1 MLRRVYCAVCLGIE
15 AHTITVETEVTEG
28 INFFLVGL
36 ADSAVRESQQR
47 IASALT
53 KFGYRIPG
61 RRIIINMAPADMRKE
76 GSAFDVPIAMG
87 ILSASGQISP
97 EELPQE
103 RLNEFMIMGELA
115 LDGTLRPM
123 RGALPIALHARQCG
137 FKACI
142 FPKDSALEA
151 VEVDGIDIFWAASL
165 ADVVSILLHP
175 DEAAPMLAS
184 SLPNSPHHSGSGLCD
199 VDFADIKG
207 QMRAKRAMEIAA
219 AGSHNLLF
227 IGSPGCGKSLLAKA
241 FPSILPEMT
250 KEERLETGRIYSV
263 LGLLEQSEGLPR
275 MRPFRAP
282 HHTATTVA
290 LTGGGSQGLPG
301 EVSLA
306 HNGVL
311 FADELPEFSRASI
324 EALRQPLEDG
334 TVNIARLSMRYT
346 YPASFIFLAAMNP
359 CPCGY
364 FGDSS
369 KVCNCTPGEVRR
381 YRGRISGPLLERI
394 DLQCE
399 LVAPKFSE
407 FSGGGNREESSAEI
421 RRRVEM
427 ARRRQEERYREYK
440 SIHSNSQMTE
450 RMVQQFAQP
459 DCASMEIL
467 GSIMERLSLSARTYS
482 RILKV
487 ARTIADLEGCSNV
500 TFPHIAEALSFR
512 NLEREESQ
520 IW

>member
-1 MLRRVYCAVCLGIE
+1 MCIGIE
-15 AHTITVETEVTEG
+15 VHTITVETEVSEG

-47 IASALT
+47 IASALG

-76 GSAFDVPIAMG
+76 GSAFDVPIALG
-87 ILSASGQISP
+87 ILSASEQIGP

-103 RLNEFMIMGELA
+103 RLDQFMIMGELA

-123 RGALPIALHARQCG
+123 RGALPIALHARRCG

-151 VEVDGIDIFWAASL
+151 LEVDGIDIFSAANL

-250 KEERLETGRIYSV
+250 KEEMLETGRIYSI
-263 LGLLEQSEGLPR
+263 LGLLEQGKGLPR
-275 MRPFRAP
+275 ERPFRAP

-290 LTGGGSQGLPG
+290 LTGGGVRGLPG

-311 FADELPEFSRASI
+311 FADELPEFSRAAI
-324 EALRQPLEDG
+324 EALRQPLEEG
-334 TVNIARLSMRYT
+334 SVNIARLSMRYT

-364 FGDSS
+364 FGDPS
-369 KVCNCTPGEVRR
+369 KVCSCSPGQVRR
-381 YRGRISGPLLERI
+381 YRSRISGPLMDRI
-394 DLQCE
+394 DIQVE
-399 LVAPKFSE
+399 VQPVE
-407 FSGGGNREESSAEI
+407 FDAMSSTTDGESSASI
-421 RRRVEM
+421 RARVVKARDIQSRRFADNPEVHCN
-427 ARRRQEERYREYK
+427 A
-440 SIHSNSQMTE
+440 QMTSAML
-450 RMVQQFAQP
+450 RKY
-459 DCASMEIL
+459 CAIDSDGLTHLKEAMTQL
-467 GSIMERLSLSARTYS
+467 NMSARAYD

-487 ARTIADLEGCSNV
+487 ARTIADLDGSENIK
-500 TFPHIAEALSFR
+500 PEHLAEAISYR
-512 NLEREESQ
+512 NLDRGSRA
-520 IW
+520 

>member
-1 MLRRVYCAVCLGIE
+1 MCIGIE
-15 AHTITVETEVTEG
+15 VHTITVETEVSEG

-47 IASALT
+47 IASALG

-87 ILSASGQISP
+87 ILSASGQIGP

-103 RLNEFMIMGELA
+103 RLDQFMIMGELA

-123 RGALPIALHARQCG
+123 RGALPIALHARRCG

-151 VEVDGIDIFWAASL
+151 LEVDGIDIFSAANL

-175 DEAAPMLAS
+175 DDSCSLLANELPAARLHSA
-184 SLPNSPHHSGSGLCD
+184 PHSCNAE
-199 VDFADIKG
+199 FADIKG
-207 QMRAKRAMEIAA
+207 QLRAKRAMEIAA

-250 KEERLETGRIYSV
+250 KEEMLETGRIYSI
-263 LGLLEQSEGLPR
+263 LGLLEQGKGLPR
-275 MRPFRAP
+275 ERPFRAP

-290 LTGGGSQGLPG
+290 LTGGGVRGLPG

-311 FADELPEFSRASI
+311 FADELPEFSRAAI
-324 EALRQPLEDG
+324 EALRQPLEEG
-334 TVNIARLSMRYT
+334 SVNIARLSMRYT

-364 FGDSS
+364 FGDPS
-369 KVCNCTPGEVRR
+369 KVCSCSPGQVRR
-381 YRGRISGPLLERI
+381 YRSRISGPLMDRI
-394 DLQCE
+394 DIQVE
-399 LVAPKFSE
+399 VQPVE
-407 FSGGGNREESSAEI
+407 FDAMSSTTDGESSASI
-421 RRRVEM
+421 RARVVKARDIQSRRFADNPEVHCN
-427 ARRRQEERYREYK
+427 A
-440 SIHSNSQMTE
+440 QMTSAML
-450 RMVQQFAQP
+450 RKY
-459 DCASMEIL
+459 CAIDSDGLTHLKEAMTQL
-467 GSIMERLSLSARTYS
+467 NMSARAYD

-487 ARTIADLEGCSNV
+487 ARTIADLAGSEQIQ
-500 TFPHIAEALSFR
+500 PIHIREAVSYR
-512 NLEREESQ
+512 NLDRGGWAERGF
-520 IW
+520 

>member
-1 MLRRVYCAVCLGIE
+1 MLRRVYCAVCIGIE
-15 AHTITVETEVTEG
+15 VHTITVETEVSEG

-47 IASALT
+47 IASALG

-87 ILSASGQISP
+87 ILSASGQIGP

-103 RLNEFMIMGELA
+103 RLDQFMIMGELA

-123 RGALPIALHARQCG
+123 RGALPIAIHARRCG

-151 VEVDGIDIFWAASL
+151 LEVDGIDIFSAANL

-175 DEAAPMLAS
+175 DDSCSLLAS
-184 SLPNSPHHSGSGLCD
+184 ELPATRLHSAPHSCNAE
-199 VDFADIKG
+199 FADIKG
-207 QMRAKRAMEIAA
+207 QLRAKRAMEIAA

-250 KEERLETGRIYSV
+250 KEEMLETGRIYSI
-263 LGLLEQSEGLPR
+263 LGLLEQGKGLPKE
-275 MRPFRAP
+275 RPFRAP

-290 LTGGGSQGLPG
+290 LTGGGVRGLPG

-311 FADELPEFSRASI
+311 FADELPEFSRAAI
-324 EALRQPLEDG
+324 EALRQPLEEG
-334 TVNIARLSMRYT
+334 SVNIARLSMRYT

-364 FGDSS
+364 FGDPS
-369 KVCNCTPGEVRR
+369 KVCSCSPGQVRR
-381 YRGRISGPLLERI
+381 YRSRISGPLMDRI

-399 LVAPKFSE
+399 LTAPKFSE
-407 FSGGGNREESSAEI
+407 FTAKRHREESSAEI
-421 RRRVEM
+421 RKRVTE
-427 ARRRQEERYREYK
+427 ARKVQEERFAEYEE
-440 SIHSNSQMTE
+440 IHCNAQMTE
-450 RMVQQFAQP
+450 RMVQQFAEP
-459 DCASMEIL
+459 DRESVERL
-467 GSIMERLSLSARTYS
+467 GAIMEHLHLSMRTYS

-487 ARTIADLEGCSNV
+487 ARTIADLEGCSQI
-500 TFPHIAEALSFR
+500 TFPHIAEAIGYR
-512 NLEREESQ
+512 NLEWEEP
-520 IW
+520 

>member
-1 MLRRVYCAVCLGIE
+1 MCIGIE
-15 AHTITVETEVTEG
+15 VHTITVETEVSEG

-47 IASALT
+47 IASALG

-76 GSAFDVPIAMG
+76 GSAFDVPIALG
-87 ILSASGQISP
+87 ILSASEQIGP

-103 RLNEFMIMGELA
+103 RLDQFMIMGELA

-123 RGALPIALHARQCG
+123 RGALPIAIHTRRCG

-151 VEVDGIDIFWAASL
+151 LEVDGIDIFSAANL

-250 KEERLETGRIYSV
+250 KEEMLETGRIYSI
-263 LGLLEQSEGLPR
+263 LGLLEQGKGLPR
-275 MRPFRAP
+275 ERPFRAP

-290 LTGGGSQGLPG
+290 LTGGGVRGLPG

-311 FADELPEFSRASI
+311 FADELPEFSRAAI
-324 EALRQPLEDG
+324 EALRQPLEEG
-334 TVNIARLSMRYT
+334 SVNIARLSMRYT

-364 FGDSS
+364 FGDPS
-369 KVCNCTPGEVRR
+369 KVCSCSPGQVRR
-381 YRGRISGPLLERI
+381 YRSRISGPLMDRI
-394 DLQCE
+394 DIQVE
-399 LVAPKFSE
+399 VQPVE
-407 FSGGGNREESSAEI
+407 FDAMSSTTDGESSASI
-421 RRRVEM
+421 RARVVKARDIQSRRFADNPEVHCN
-427 ARRRQEERYREYK
+427 A
-440 SIHSNSQMTE
+440 QMTSAML
-450 RMVQQFAQP
+450 RKY
-459 DCASMEIL
+459 CAIDSDGLTHLKEAMTQL
-467 GSIMERLSLSARTYS
+467 NMSARAYD

-487 ARTIADLEGCSNV
+487 ARTIADLDGSENIK
-500 TFPHIAEALSFR
+500 PEHLAEAISYR
-512 NLEREESQ
+512 NLDRGSRA
-520 IW
+520 

>member
-1 MLRRVYCAVCLGIE
+1 MCIGIE
-15 AHTITVETEVTEG
+15 VHTITVETEVSEG

-47 IASALT
+47 IASALG

-76 GSAFDVPIAMG
+76 GSAFDVPIALG
-87 ILSASGQISP
+87 ILSASGQIGP

-103 RLNEFMIMGELA
+103 RLDQFMIMGELA

-123 RGALPIALHARQCG
+123 RGALPIAIHTRRCG

-151 VEVDGIDIFWAASL
+151 LEVDGIDIFSAANL

-250 KEERLETGRIYSV
+250 KEEMLETGRIYSI
-263 LGLLEQSEGLPR
+263 LGLLEQGKGLPR
-275 MRPFRAP
+275 ERPFRAP

-290 LTGGGSQGLPG
+290 LTGGGVRGLPG

-311 FADELPEFSRASI
+311 FADELPEFSRAAI
-324 EALRQPLEDG
+324 EALRQPLEEG
-334 TVNIARLSMRYT
+334 SVNIARLSMRYT

-364 FGDSS
+364 FGDPS
-369 KVCNCTPGEVRR
+369 KVCSCSPGQVRR
-381 YRGRISGPLLERI
+381 YRSRISGPLMDRI
-394 DLQCE
+394 DIQVE
-399 LVAPKFSE
+399 VQPVE
-407 FSGGGNREESSAEI
+407 FDAMSSTTDGESSASI
-421 RRRVEM
+421 RARVVKARDIQSRRFADNPEVHCN
-427 ARRRQEERYREYK
+427 A
-440 SIHSNSQMTE
+440 QMTSAMH
-450 RMVQQFAQP
+450 RKY
-459 DCASMEIL
+459 CAIDSDGLTHLKEAMTQL
-467 GSIMERLSLSARTYS
+467 NMSARAYD

-487 ARTIADLEGCSNV
+487 ARTIADLDGSENIK
-500 TFPHIAEALSFR
+500 PEHLAEAISYR
-512 NLEREESQ
+512 NLDRGNRAEL
-520 IW
+520 I

>member
-1 MLRRVYCAVCLGIE
+1 
-15 AHTITVETEVTEG
+15 
-28 INFFLVGL
+28 
-36 ADSAVRESQQR
+36 
-47 IASALT
+47 
-53 KFGYRIPG
+53 
-61 RRIIINMAPADMRKE
+61 MRKE
-76 GSAFDVPIAMG
+76 GSAFDVPIALG
-87 ILSASGQISP
+87 ILSASGQIGP

-103 RLNEFMIMGELA
+103 RLDQFMIMGELA

-123 RGALPIALHARQCG
+123 RGALPIALHARRCG

-151 VEVDGIDIFWAASL
+151 LEVDGIDIFSAANL

-250 KEERLETGRIYSV
+250 KEEMLETGRIYSI
-263 LGLLEQSEGLPR
+263 LGLLEQGKGLPR
-275 MRPFRAP
+275 ERPFRAP

-290 LTGGGSQGLPG
+290 LTGGGVRGLPG

-311 FADELPEFSRASI
+311 FADELPEFSRAAI
-324 EALRQPLEDG
+324 EALRQPLEEG
-334 TVNIARLSMRYT
+334 SVNIARLSMRYT

-364 FGDSS
+364 FGDPS
-369 KVCNCTPGEVRR
+369 KVCSCSPGQVRR
-381 YRGRISGPLLERI
+381 YRSRISGPLMDRI
-394 DLQCE
+394 DIQVE
-399 LVAPKFSE
+399 VQPVE
-407 FSGGGNREESSAEI
+407 FDAMSSTTDGESSASI
-421 RRRVEM
+421 RARVVKARDIQSRRFADNPEVHCN
-427 ARRRQEERYREYK
+427 A
-440 SIHSNSQMTE
+440 QMTSAML
-450 RMVQQFAQP
+450 RKY
-459 DCASMEIL
+459 CAIDSDGLTHLKEAMTQL
-467 GSIMERLSLSARTYS
+467 NMSARAYD

-487 ARTIADLEGCSNV
+487 ARTIADLDGSENIK
-500 TFPHIAEALSFR
+500 PEHLAEAISYR
-512 NLEREESQ
+512 NLDRGSRA
-520 IW
+520 